1 MCIRDSVYIDESV
14 IATRARVTPHEV
26 YESLVGLS
34 RYRIVNYI
42 PHKKTPLIIYTQ
54 TREEQRYLSIPRSAY
69 EERKER
75 FGKRI
80 EKVLEYINEERVCR
94 SRMLLSLSLIHI
106 STTRIYRINLRLPF

>member
-1 MCIRDSVYIDESV
+1 M
-14 IATRARVTPHEV
+14 
-26 YESLVGLS
+26 
-34 RYRIVNYI
+34 
-42 PHKKTPLIIYTQ
+42 IIYTQ

-94 SRMLLSLSLIHI
+94 SRMLLSYFGEEDSALVAVATYAYRSMNHAYELGIQRYPGSLVKVLAGEFPYPRER
-106 STTRIYRINLRLPF
+106 TY